1 MTNSVTKNE
10 ILFGRRKFRRKATVN
25 LTLKSIILVEYLYIC
40 ILDETNQLQI
50 RMKLLILALFIGLT
64 PAVLAQQGLWTAQLH
79 RGDGAII
86 PFAFEWKT
94 EKGKPVWYIHNAA
107 ENIRVDNITATGDS
121 LLVQM
126 PVFESQ
132 FRLQYSNKK
141 LTGVWL
147 KGGSVKTQ
155 VITFSAQQSNKR
167 FAANAAT
174 TKNVSG
180 RWSVIFANNKP
191 NELSVAELKQ
201 NGNKLTGTFLNPT
214 GDYRYLEGIVA
225 NDSLFLSCF
234 DGGHAFL
241 ITAKIDNHTKI
252 SGGTFYS
259 GALYKEAWSGV
270 KDPAAKVTAATVA
283 MYAKPGQEKLH
294 FTFKN
299 LEGQAVSI
307 DDAKFKNKVVV
318 IQLMGSWCPNCM
330 DETAFLS
337 SYYKNNKQRG
347 VEIIALAY
355 EYSTDWNR
363 SVKSLQKFQQRFNVQ
378 YSILNTGVTVT
389 DSLRTEKTLPE
400 LTPIKFFP
408 SSVILD
414 KKGKI
419 RKLDTGFNG
428 PATGEHYVSYKKE
441 FKETINK
448 LLLEN

>member
-1 MTNSVTKNE
+1 
-10 ILFGRRKFRRKATVN
+10 
-25 LTLKSIILVEYLYIC
+25 
-40 ILDETNQLQI
+40 
-50 RMKLLILALFIGLT
+50 MKLLILALLITASPFLF
-64 PAVLAQQGLWTAQLH
+64 AQQGLWQAQLQ
-79 RGDGAII
+79 RKDGSSI
-86 PFAFEWKT
+86 PFTFEWKL
-94 EKGKPVWYIHNAA
+94 EKGKPVWYIRNAA
-107 ENIRVDNITATGDS
+107 ERIRVDNITTAGDS

-132 FRLQYSNKK
+132 FRLQYKEKK

-155 VITFSAQQSNKR
+155 AIPFTAQLSNKR
-167 FAANAAT
+167 FDAVPAT
-174 TKNVSG
+174 AKNISG
-180 RWSVIFANNKP
+180 KWSVKFASSKT
-191 NELSVAELKQ
+191 NEFSVAELQ
-201 NGNKLTGTFLNPT
+201 QSGTTLTGTFLNPT
-214 GDYRYLEGIVA
+214 GDYRYLEGVVTK
-225 NDSLFLSCF
+225 DSLFLSCF

-241 ITAKIDNHTKI
+241 ITGKIENATTI

-259 GALYKEAWSGV
+259 GAVYKETWSGV
-270 KDPAAKVTAATVA
+270 KDANAKVTEETVA
-283 MYAKPGQEKLH
+283 MYVKPGQEKLH
-294 FTFKN
+294 FTFNN
-299 LEGQAVSI
+299 LDGQPVSI

-337 SYYKNNKQRG
+337 DYYKKNKQRG

-355 EYSTDWNR
+355 EYSTNWER

-408 SSVILD
+408 SSVIID
-414 KKGKI
+414 KKGRI

-428 PATGEHYVSYKKE
+428 PATGEHYVTYKKE
-441 FKETINK
+441 FEKTINT